1 MTRLPDP
8 PVLELPGADE
18 ELNRVG
24 DQIVGECARA
34 VWFLLRGRRGG
45 RVKIQ
50 GLEETGRLQLVALL
64 ALAERTLELYPEA
77 EREELRAQASRVAAV
92 IGRPS

>member
-1 MTRLPDP
+1 VSRAPAP
-8 PVLELPGADE
+8 PALELPGADG

-24 DQIVGECARA
+24 DQIVGECANA
-34 VWFLLRGRRGG
+34 VWFLLRGRR
-45 RVKIQ
+45 RSVKVS
-50 GLEETGRLQLVALL
+50 GLPETGRLQLVALL

-92 IGRPS
+92 IGRAP